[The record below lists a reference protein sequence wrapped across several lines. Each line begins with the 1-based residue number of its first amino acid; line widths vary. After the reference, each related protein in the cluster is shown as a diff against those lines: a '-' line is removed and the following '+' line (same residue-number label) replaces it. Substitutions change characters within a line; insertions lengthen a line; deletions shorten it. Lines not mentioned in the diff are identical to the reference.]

1 MAKVKIKVNP
11 PTFVADPKGRSFAE
25 VVADM
30 VNICSTD
37 IINKAKSDS
46 NYRAQLL
53 KDLSMED
60 IVG

>member
-30 VNICSTD
+30 VNICSND
-37 IINKAKSDS
+37 MINKAKNDA

-53 KDLSMED
+53 KDLDLED
-60 IVG
+60 LIV